1 MTALDSTVPISR
13 GKLMWQMTRP
23 HTLTATFVPV
33 ILGTVM
39 ALFDTSI
46 HWGLFIAMMAAGLCL
61 QIATNLF
68 NEYYDFKKGLDT
80 AESVGI
86 GGGIVRHGLK
96 PGMVLSVAL
105 ILYVIAGLIGIYIA
119 ASTSWWLIAIGVVG
133 MAVGYFYTG
142 GPLPI
147 AYTPFGEVFAGVF
160 MGIGF
165 ILIAYYLQTL
175 EVTTWALLLS
185 LPFGVLV
192 GAINMSNNIRDIQ
205 EDTIGGRKTLPI
217 LLGRE
222 KAITGLAIAF
232 IISYAWIIGLVMMQI
247 VTPWALLVLLAVP
260 KSMKAIKSFRLG
272 KTQPQMMGPAMKS
285 TALTNTFVGIL
296 LTIGLFIEWLI

>member
-1 MTALDSTVPISR
+1 MTALDSTAPISR
-13 GKLMWQMTRP
+13 GKLIWQMTRP

-46 HWGLFIAMMAAGLCL
+46 HWGLFIAMMVAGLCL

-80 AESVGI
+80 ADSVGI

-96 PGMVLSVAL
+96 PVMVLTVAL
-105 ILYVIAGLIGIYIA
+105 ILYVIAGFIGLYIA
-119 ASTSWWLIAIGVVG
+119 ASTSYWLIAIGVVG
-133 MAVGYFYTG
+133 MAVGYLYTG

-147 AYTPFGEVFAGVF
+147 AYTPFGELFAGVF

-175 EVTTWALLLS
+175 EVTTWSLLLS
-185 LPFGVLV
+185 IPFGILV
-192 GAINMSNNIRDIQ
+192 GAINMSNNIRDIH
-205 EDTIGGRKTLPI
+205 EDTLGGRKTLPI

-222 KAITGLAIAF
+222 KAITGLAVAF
-232 IISYAWIIGLVMMQI
+232 IISYAWIIGLVVLQI

-260 KSMKAIKSFRLG
+260 KSLKAIKSFRLG
-272 KTQPQMMGPAMKS
+272 ATQPQMMGPAMKS
-285 TALTNTFVGIL
+285 TALTNTFVGVL
-296 LTIGLFIEWLI
+296 LTIGLFIDWLI